1 VTTWDRFVRWLSK
14 RDWGG
19 AVDRHGHPTTT
30 ERGYIRSYIWLRLV
44 VGGVGLLLPLILWI
58 GEWFFL
64 AAPVQARDSISS
76 YYHSPMRDWF
86 VASLAVIGVLLIAYM
101 LGTWNKESVWS
112 TIAGVALLGVAFLPT
127 ERPHL
132 PKGAPLCEATP
143 KPVDC
148 TDLEHRFHE
157 HTVGDI
163 HMICAVVALFSLG
176 VIALLFAGRAKWGDR
191 RDPDNRL
198 ALTQLI
204 CGCVIFLS
212 LADRRHQLD
221 RPLALPR
228 L

>member
-1 VTTWDRFVRWLSK
+1 MTTWQRFVHWLRE

-19 AVDRHGHPTTT
+19 AVDRTGHPTKT

-44 VGGVGLLLPLILWI
+44 VGGVGLLLPLVVLI

-64 AAPVQARDSISS
+64 DAPVNARDSLSS
-76 YYHSPMRDWF
+76 YYHSPMRDWW

-112 TIAGVALLGVAFLPT
+112 TIAGFALLGVAFLPT

-148 TDLEHRFHE
+148 TDLEHRLGE
-157 HTVGDI
+157 HAVGGAHSIFGGDRS
-163 HMICAVVALFSLG
+163 CL
-176 VIALLFAGRAKWGDR
+176 AGRDRTAVRRPGDV
-191 RDPDNRL
+191 
-198 ALTQLI
+198 
-204 CGCVIFLS
+204 G
-212 LADRRHQLD
+212 
-221 RPLALPR
+221 
-228 L
+228 